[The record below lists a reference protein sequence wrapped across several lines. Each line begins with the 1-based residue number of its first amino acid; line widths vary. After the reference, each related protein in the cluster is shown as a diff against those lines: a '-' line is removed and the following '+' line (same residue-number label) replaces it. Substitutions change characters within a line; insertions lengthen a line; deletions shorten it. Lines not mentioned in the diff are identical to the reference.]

1 MFLIDVAYTVPI
13 GEIERLAPA
22 HRAFAAGQYAAGKY
36 LMSGRKLP
44 RTGGFILA
52 AVDSREE
59 LDAIIA
65 RDPFHLAGVATYA
78 ITEVQIVMARPDLAH
93 LLPADA

>member
-1 MFLIDVAYTVPI
+1 MFLIDVSYTVPI
-13 GEIERLAPA
+13 GEIDRLAPA
-22 HRAFAAGQYAAGKY
+22 HRVFAATQYAAGKY

-52 AVDSREE
+52 AVDSRQE

-65 RDPFHLAGVATYA
+65 LDPFHQAGVATYA
-78 ITEVQIVMARPDLAH
+78 ISEVQIVMARADLEH
-93 LLPADA
+93 LLP